1 MLIAIW
7 AQDKNGLIGKD
18 NKLPWYLP
26 NDLKFFKN
34 NTINNTLVMGRKT
47 FEGMGGRPLPDRET
61 IILTK
66 DPNYKAENVKILH
79 SIDEV
84 IGLANRQS
92 TPVFVGG
99 GTEIFR
105 ELLPHFDYLYRTFI
119 DEVFTGDTY
128 MPEVDWS
135 QWKLKE
141 EKEGV
146 VDERNHYKHRFE
158 IYERV

>member
-1 MLIAIW
+1 LLIAIW
-7 AQDKNGLIGKD
+7 AQDENGLIGKD

-34 NTINNTLVMGRKT
+34 NTVNNTLVMGRKT

-79 SIDEV
+79 STDEV
-84 IGLANRQS
+84 VELANQQS
-92 TPVFVGG
+92 TPIFVGG
-99 GTEIFR
+99 GTEIFK
-105 ELLPHFDYLYRTFI
+105 ELLPYFDYLYRTVI
-119 DEVFTGDTY
+119 DETFTGDVY
-128 MPEVDWS
+128 MPTVDWS

-146 VDERNHYKHRFE
+146 IDERNHYQHRFE

>member
-99 GTEIFR
+99 GTEIFK
-105 ELLPHFDYLYRTFI
+105 ELLPYFDYLYRTVI
-119 DEVFTGDTY
+119 DETFTGDVY
-128 MPEVDWS
+128 MPTVDWS

-146 VDERNHYKHRFE
+146 IDERNHYQHRFE

>member
-105 ELLPHFDYLYRTFI
+105 ALLPHFDYL
-119 DEVFTGDTY
+119 
-128 MPEVDWS
+128 
-135 QWKLKE
+135 
-141 EKEGV
+141 
-146 VDERNHYKHRFE
+146 
-158 IYERV
+158 